1 MLYFEKNKLNQ
12 ITFWSVYDLLNSCN
26 VTKKQL
32 QIAITQ
38 IDEAIN
44 ASDFNKPVILDFENN
59 LFRVS
64 GYSELSTLHNIL
76 HTYFDD
82 FHTLKGG
89 E

>member
-1 MLYFEKNKLNQ
+1 MLYLEKHKLNQ
-12 ITFWSVYDLLNSCN
+12 VTFWSIYNLLNSCN

-44 ASDFNKPVILDFENN
+44 ASDFNKQVILDFENY
-59 LFRVS
+59 LFHVS
-64 GYSELSTLHNIL
+64 GYSELSTFHNIL
-76 HTYFDD
+76 HTFYDS